1 MNNYMTQWMEYENYA
16 CDKYYHVVFE
26 KEGSYV
32 QKRISGIL
40 ISLFGGN
47 ITLLSDEG
55 MWIIK
60 LKEVVFMRP
69 AKPNMETLSEEYKNI
84 LNSIGYKDRA
94 EEK

>member
-1 MNNYMTQWMEYENYA
+1 MINYVNQWMEYENYA

-40 ISLFGGN
+40 ASLGGGSV
-47 ITLLSDEG
+47 TLLSEEG

-69 AKPNMETLSEEYKNI
+69 AKPNMETLSEEYKQI
-84 LNSIGYKDRA
+84 LNKLGYD
-94 EEK
+94 E